1 MATKALVGV
10 STIKYGTV
18 VGDGSMPTSL
28 TAWELFVPDSV
39 LLQFDEPEK
48 TDLYVEGQDAP
59 YITIPDPKRVRA
71 LLFRSRNLEPTA
83 LEDFFGGTVATNTW
97 SAPTAETAIFY
108 AIEVVSKTYDTT
120 LYTIEIPKAL
130 ILSSLDGKLYQTDTG
145 EISVRAEIQAVD
157 NAGTPQSPIQIS
169 KTN

>member
-1 MATKALVGV
+1 
-10 STIKYGTV
+10 
-18 VGDGSMPTSL
+18 
-28 TAWELFVPDSV
+28 
-39 LLQFDEPEK
+39 
-48 TDLYVEGQDAP
+48 
-59 YITIPDPKRVRA
+59 
-71 LLFRSRNLEPTA
+71 
-83 LEDFFGGTVATNTW
+83 
-97 SAPTAETAIFY
+97 
-108 AIEVVSKTYDTT
+108 